1 MRLLSLVV
9 GVACVAAAP
18 APPPQVELRLVGDG
32 WRAGEPA
39 EVERRLTP
47 QLARQ
52 GFALCKPPCE
62 DPVATLVAELPAPDR
77 LAWRIER
84 SPASPAELAA
94 DAQPWA
100 GAAPVEPEAG
110 RRPLAV
116 ARRLFGALGVL
127 RSLRPPD
134 DGADDRDPETS
145 ALTLEP
151 SRLDIALGAEVRGY
165 TDGLT
170 EIRGGAEI
178 RGWLFPRF
186 GAAVG
191 LNAGQM
197 LTVEDDEVGTVRS
210 FSVGGHAA
218 LLAALRPRSR
228 GFDLNAR
235 AELGLVDRDFGS
247 DGGLTE
253 ELGFGLVLAGGLE
266 AALPL
271 DDRFALLARA
281 QVGAPLVESRAEA
294 EGRVVTGTRG
304 VELSGGLAVVV
315 RVLR

>member
-1 MRLLSLVV
+1 MRGLAFVV
-9 GVACVAAAP
+9 GLGCVAAAP
-18 APPPQVELRLVGDG
+18 APTPQVELRFAGDG

-39 EVERRLTP
+39 EVERHLAP

-52 GFALCKPPCE
+52 GFSICKPPCGG
-62 DPVATLVAELPAPDR
+62 PVATVVAELPAPDR
-77 LAWRIER
+77 LAWRIDRAGE
-84 SPASPAELAA
+84 SPEELEA
-94 DAQPWA
+94 DSQPRA
-100 GAAPVEPEAG
+100 GTAKVEPGAE

-116 ARRLFGALGVL
+116 ARRLFDALGVL
-127 RSLRPPD
+127 RSLRPFD
-134 DGADDRDPETS
+134 DGRDASDAATS
-145 ALTLEP
+145 ERTPDP

-165 TDGLT
+165 TEGLT

-178 RGWLFPRF
+178 RGWLSPRF
-186 GAAVG
+186 GAALG
-191 LNAGQM
+191 LSAGQM

-218 LLAALRPRSR
+218 LLAALRPRGR
-228 GFDLNAR
+228 GFELNAR

-253 ELGFGLVLAGGLE
+253 ERGFGLVLAGGLE

-294 EGRVVTGTRG
+294 EGRVVTGARG